1 MTVHQNAASVDASLR
16 LDIRFLGRV
25 LGDVIRAH
33 EGDAIFAMVEK
44 VRQLAV
50 RFRRQQDRG
59 AGEEL
64 ERVLNGLVG
73 DETNSVVR
81 AFSYFSHL
89 ANIAEDHDKTRRSR
103 SLELSGE
110 GAEPGTF
117 AHSVALLKANH
128 VEPEQIG
135 AFFGA
140 ALISPVLTAHP
151 TEVQRKSILD
161 TQREIALC
169 LEARERTMT
178 AEEQADVEERV
189 YALVATLWQTRMLRY
204 TRLTVADEIANSL
217 AYYRITFLRQ
227 IPRLYES
234 IEAALQKHHMM
245 DRAVQ
250 DGGAIHLPNFLQMG
264 SWIGGDRDGNP
275 NVTAATLE
283 TALTRQSAEAM
294 DFYLGEIH
302 NLGAELSMS
311 TLLVDV
317 SEPLMMLASI
327 SPDQS
332 EHRADE
338 PYRKALLGV
347 YARLAATSRVLGH
360 AAILRQEIAVS
371 KPYDSPEALI
381 EDLSVVQQSLR
392 QHHGAALAACRLDR
406 LIRAV
411 EVFGFHLASL
421 DLRQS
426 SDVHEACL
434 TELFAVAGV
443 VTDYAALDE
452 AGKVKLLLA
461 EARQPRPLQLP
472 HHDYSARTSGELAIF
487 AAAHRAH
494 RCFGVRSIRNVII
507 SHSEESSDLLEVVVL
522 LKEAGLAR
530 LDAAG
535 AVRLD
540 VNVVPLFETI
550 ADLEHSPD
558 IMASILAL
566 GPTLRLFPEGSGAAQ
581 EVMLGYSDSNKDG
594 GFLTSSWSLYKTEL
608 ALIEI
613 FQKAGV
619 ALRLFHGRGG
629 TVGRGGGPSYEAI
642 LAQPP
647 GTVNGQIRLTEQ
659 GEIIASK
666 FSHPLIGRRNLETL
680 VAATVE
686 ASFGLMD
693 HPPQGAID
701 QFESA
706 MQALSGLAMRAY
718 RSLVYETSG
727 FNEYFFASTPINE
740 IAELNIGSRPAARKG
755 GRRIQDL
762 RAIPWGFSW
771 GQCRTL
777 LPGWYG
783 VGSAIETWLGD
794 DASERV
800 KREALLAQMARQWSF
815 FRTLL
820 SNLDMVLT
828 KVDLPVA
835 RRYAGLLEDRD
846 LRERVFAAIEH
857 EFVLVRGFVDR
868 MAQDG
873 TLLASNAPFRQA
885 IHERFPYLD
894 PLNHIQLELIK
905 RYRSGTTDERIQR
918 AIQMT
923 INGIAT
929 GLRNTG

>member
-1 MTVHQNAASVDASLR
+1 MNLPQNSVSGHASLR

-33 EGDAIFAMVEK
+33 EGEATFDMIEK

-50 RFRRQQDRG
+50 RFRREQDHG

-64 ERVLNGLVG
+64 ERVLNALVG
-73 DETNSVVR
+73 EETNSVVR

-110 GAEPGTF
+110 GAEAGSF
-117 AHSVALLKANH
+117 AHSVALLKANQ
-128 VEPEQIG
+128 VSAADIK

-169 LEARERTMT
+169 LEARERPMT
-178 AEEQADVEERV
+178 PGELAEVEERV

-204 TRLTVADEIANSL
+204 TKLTVADEIANAL
-217 AYYRITFLRQ
+217 AYYRITFLRE

-234 IEAALQKHHMM
+234 IEAALQKEHLLDGHA
-245 DRAVQ
+245 DE
-250 DGGAIHLPNFLQMG
+250 DGGIHLPNFLQMG

-275 NVTAATLE
+275 NVTAATLA
-283 TALTRQSAEAM
+283 TALSRQSAEAM

-302 NLGAELSMS
+302 KLGAELSMS

-317 SEPLMMLASI
+317 SEPLVALAAL

-332 EHRADE
+332 EHRSDE

-347 YARLAATSRVLGH
+347 YAKLAATSRSLGH
-360 AAILRQEIAVS
+360 AAILRQEIAAS
-371 KPYDSPEALI
+371 TPYDTPEALI
-381 EDLSVVQQSLR
+381 ADLGVVQSSLR
-392 QHHGAALAACRLDR
+392 QHHGAAIAACRLDR

-426 SDVHEACL
+426 SDVHEATL
-434 TELFAVAGV
+434 GELFAVAGV
-443 VTDYAALDE
+443 VDDYARLSEND
-452 AGKVKLLLA
+452 KVTLLLA

-472 HHDYSARTSGELAIF
+472 HHDYSALSAAELAIF
-487 AAAHRAH
+487 AAAYRAH
-494 RCFGVRSIRNVII
+494 RRFGARAIRNVII
-507 SHSEESSDLLEVVVL
+507 SHSEACSDLLEVVVL

-530 LDAAG
+530 LEG
-535 AVRLD
+535 EGVLRLD

-550 ADLEHSPD
+550 ADLEHSPA
-558 IMASILAL
+558 IMESILAL
-566 GPTLRLFPEGSGAAQ
+566 GPKLRLYPDGPGAAQ

-608 ALIEI
+608 ALIDI
-613 FQKAGV
+613 FKRAGV

-686 ASFGLMD
+686 ASFALMD
-693 HPPQGAID
+693 QPPPGEIEH
-701 QFESA
+701 FESA
-706 MQALSGLAMRAY
+706 MAALSGHAMRAY
-718 RSLVYETSG
+718 RALVYETAG
-727 FNEYFFASTPINE
+727 FNDYFFASTPINE
-740 IAELNIGSRPAARKG
+740 FAELNIGSRPAARKG
-755 GRRIQDL
+755 GRRIEDL

-783 VGSAIETWLGD
+783 VGSAINAWLGD
-794 DASERV
+794 DAAERAE
-800 KREALLAQMARQWSF
+800 REALLVQMARQWSF

-835 RRYAGLLEDRD
+835 RRYAGLLEDAA
-846 LRERVFAAIEH
+846 LRERVFEAIER
-857 EFVLVRGFVDR
+857 EFNLVRAFVDR
-868 MAQDG
+868 MAEDG

-905 RYRSGTTDERIQR
+905 RYRSGTTDERTQR

>member
-1 MTVHQNAASVDASLR
+1 MLNKPSADDASLR
-16 LDIRFLGRV
+16 VNIRFLGRV
-25 LGDVIRAH
+25 LGEVIRDH
-33 EGDAIFAMVEK
+33 EGEATFSMVEK

-50 RFRRQQDRG
+50 RFRREQDHG
-59 AGEEL
+59 ASEEL

-73 DETNSVVR
+73 EETNSVVR

-103 SLELSGE
+103 ALELAGE
-110 GAEPGTF
+110 LAEPGTF
-117 AHSVALLKANH
+117 ARSVALLKAG
-128 VEPEQIG
+128 QIDAAQIK
-135 AFFGA
+135 AFFGS
-140 ALISPVLTAHP
+140 ALVSPVLTAHP
-151 TEVQRKSILD
+151 TEVQRRSILD

-169 LEARERTMT
+169 LEARERPMT
-178 AEEQADVEERV
+178 ADEQAEVEERV

-204 TRLTVADEIANSL
+204 TRLTVADEIANAL

-227 IPRLYES
+227 IPRLYEL
-234 IEAALQKHHMM
+234 IEKTLEKHGLVDATDGAAGSL
-245 DRAVQ
+245 
-250 DGGAIHLPNFLQMG
+250 HLPKFLQMG

-275 NVTAATLE
+275 NVTATTLE
-283 TALTRQSAEAM
+283 TALSRQSGEAM

-311 TLLVDV
+311 TLLVEVDGQL
-317 SEPLMMLASI
+317 ETLADD

-332 EHRADE
+332 AHRADE

-347 YARLAATSRVLGH
+347 YARLAATSRTLGH
-360 AAILRQEIAVS
+360 AAILRQEIAAS
-371 KPYDSPEALI
+371 KPYDSPDGLV
-381 EDLSVVQQSLR
+381 EDLRVVQASLR
-392 QHHGAALAACRLDR
+392 QHHGAPIAACRLDR
-406 LIRAV
+406 LIRAA

-426 SDVHEACL
+426 SDVHEATL
-434 TELFAVAGV
+434 QELFLSAGV
-443 VTDYAALDE
+443 VGDYAALSE
-452 AGKVKLLLA
+452 PEKVALLLR

-472 HHDYSARTSGELAIF
+472 HHAYSDRTAGELAIF
-487 AAAHRAH
+487 AAAYRAH
-494 RCFGVRSIRNVII
+494 RRFGVRAIRNVII
-507 SHSEESSDLLEVVVL
+507 SHSEAASDLLEVVVL

-530 LDAAG
+530 LEGDG
-535 AVRLD
+535 NVRLA

-550 ADLEHSPD
+550 ADLKNSPA
-558 IMASILAL
+558 IMQAILDF
-566 GPTLRLFPEGSGAAQ
+566 GPGLRLFPEGPGAAQ
-581 EVMLGYSDSNKDG
+581 EIMLGYSDSNKDG

-608 ALIEI
+608 ALVEI
-613 FQKAGV
+613 FHGSGV
-619 ALRLFHGRGG
+619 SLRLFHGRGG

-686 ASFGLMD
+686 ASFGLMGHVAAD
-693 HPPQGAID
+693 DIE

-706 MQALSGLAMRAY
+706 MDALSAQAMRAY
-718 RSLVYETSG
+718 RALVYDTEG

-755 GRRIQDL
+755 GRRIEDL

-783 VGSAIETWLGD
+783 VGSAVEAWLGEPP
-794 DASERV
+794 DARLD
-800 KREALLAQMARQWSF
+800 REQLLRRMARQWPF

-828 KVDLPVA
+828 KVDLAVA
-835 RRYAGLLEDRD
+835 RRYADLLDDEQ
-846 LRERVFAAIEH
+846 LREQVFAAIER
-857 EFVLVRGFVDR
+857 EFLLVRGFVDK
-868 MAQDG
+868 MAEDS

-885 IHERFPYLD
+885 ISERFPYLD

-905 RYRSGTTDERIQR
+905 RYRSGTTDDRTQR